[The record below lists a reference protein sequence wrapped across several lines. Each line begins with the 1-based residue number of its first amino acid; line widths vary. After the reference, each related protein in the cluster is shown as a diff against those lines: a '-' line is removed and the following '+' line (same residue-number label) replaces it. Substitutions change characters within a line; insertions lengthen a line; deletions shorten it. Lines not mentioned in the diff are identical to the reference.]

1 MKGKHLVVSTMVLVA
16 WLMLAPFMTMEYLAA
31 GVLVSAG
38 VGIAFGRSAFA
49 EAGWSFLSP
58 RRWFYFLV
66 YVLVLLRGIVLAG
79 LLVASMI
86 LKRNIQITP
95 GVVAI
100 PTHLKKRW
108 EITLLANSITLT
120 PGTFFLDMNEEEKVL
135 YVHWISMQA
144 EGVADMRRIITES
157 YEKILSKVFE

>member
-1 MKGKHLVVSTMVLVA
+1 MKGRHLIVSAMALTV
-16 WLMLAPFMTMEYLAA
+16 WLMLAPFMSMEYLVA
-31 GVLVSAG
+31 GILVCAG

-58 RRWFYFLV
+58 KRWFYFMV
-66 YVLVLLRGIVLAG
+66 YLLVLVRGITLAG
-79 LLVASMI
+79 LLLARMI
-86 LKRNIQITP
+86 LKRNILISP

-120 PGTFFLDMNEEEKVL
+120 PGTFFLDMNEKENVL
-135 YVHWISMQA
+135 YVHWISMQS
-144 EGVADMRRIITES
+144 EKVADTRRMITES